1 MEAETMTQLLSKPVT
16 RRRALFIGA
25 VLLAGASLPSA
36 LLAAPAA
43 TPVRWRGQALGAHAE
58 IELVATSEAEAK
70 PVLAAVEAEIA
81 RLEGIFSL
89 YRQDSAL
96 ARLNRDGV
104 LAGPPPEL
112 LEVLA
117 LSRAIHRQTG
127 GLFDPTV
134 QPLFAFY
141 ADWFTKPH
149 RAHLPDAKQLAP
161 VLARMGMDKVTFDD
175 AQISFA
181 RPGMALTL
189 NGIAQGY
196 ITDRVAAL
204 LKSHGYGNM
213 LLDIGEIQAIG
224 QGRDGTGWRV
234 GIRKG
239 VSGSEFAE
247 RLTLS
252 DQAVAT
258 SMMLGTTF
266 DSQGRAGHILHP
278 LKGLTKDYNP
288 RASVIHPSAAF
299 ADAMSTAVILMKAE
313 EIKRLRMGGLDIRD

>member
-1 MEAETMTQLLSKPVT
+1 MTAIFSKPVA

-25 VLLAGASLPSA
+25 VLVAGAALPSA
-36 LLAAPAA
+36 LMAPRAFAAK
-43 TPVRWRGQALGAHAE
+43 PVRWSGQALGAHAE
-58 IELVATSEAEAK
+58 IELVGASEAEAK

-96 ARLNRDGV
+96 SRLNRDGV
-104 LAGPPPEL
+104 LTDPPPEL

-117 LSRAIHRQTG
+117 LSRAVHRQTG

-141 ADWFTKPH
+141 AEWFTKPH
-149 RAHLPDAKQLAP
+149 RARLPDAHEVAP
-161 VLARMGMDKVTFDD
+161 VLARIGMDKVIFDD
-175 AQISFA
+175 ARIAFA

-196 ITDRVAAL
+196 ITDRIAAL
-204 LKSHGYGNM
+204 LKSHGYSNM
-213 LLDIGEIQAIG
+213 LLDIGEIQAVG
-224 QGRDGTGWRV
+224 KGLNGAGWEV

-239 VSGSEFAE
+239 VSGPELAE
-247 RLTLS
+247 RLILT
-252 DQAVAT
+252 DKAVAT

-266 DSQGRAGHILHP
+266 DQHGQAGHILHP
-278 LKGLTKDYNP
+278 RKGLARNYNS
-288 RASVIHPSAAF
+288 RASVVHPSAAF
-299 ADAMSTAVILMKAE
+299 ADAMSTAVILMSE
-313 EIKRLRMGGLDIRD
+313 VEIERMRTSGLDIRV

>member
-1 MEAETMTQLLSKPVT
+1 MTQIFTKPVT

-25 VLLAGASLPSA
+25 VLVAGAALPSA
-36 LLAAPAA
+36 ILAPRAFAA
-43 TPVRWRGQALGAHAE
+43 APVRWSGQALGAHAE
-58 IELVATSEAEAK
+58 IELAGASEAEAR

-81 RLEGIFSL
+81 RLEAVFSL

-96 ARLNRDGV
+96 SRLNRDGV
-104 LAGPPPEL
+104 LNDPPPEL
-112 LEVLA
+112 LEVMA
-117 LSRAIHRQTG
+117 LSRAVHRQTG

-141 ADWFTKPH
+141 AAWFTKPH
-149 RAHLPDAKQLAP
+149 RAHLPEAQELTP
-161 VLARMGMDKVTFDD
+161 VLARVGMDKVIFDD
-175 AQISFA
+175 TRIAFS

-196 ITDRVAAL
+196 ITDRIAAL
-204 LKSHGYGNM
+204 LKAHGYGNM
-213 LLDIGEIQAIG
+213 LLDIGEIQAVG
-224 QGRDGTGWRV
+224 KGRNGAGWQV

-239 VSGSEFAE
+239 VNGPELAE

-266 DSQGRAGHILHP
+266 DSQGHAGHILHP
-278 LKGLTKDYNP
+278 KKGLTRHYTP

-299 ADAMSTAVILMKAE
+299 ADAMSTAVVLMDAD
-313 EIKRLRMGGLDIRD
+313 EIERLRASGLDIRV

>member
-1 MEAETMTQLLSKPVT
+1 MTAIFSKPVT

-25 VLLAGASLPSA
+25 VLVAGAALPSA
-36 LLAAPAA
+36 LMAPRAFAAK
-43 TPVRWRGQALGAHAE
+43 PVRWSGQALGAHAE
-58 IELVATSEAEAK
+58 IELVGASDAEAK

-96 ARLNRDGV
+96 ARLNRDGT
-104 LAGPPPEL
+104 LADPPPEL

-117 LSRAIHRQTG
+117 LSRAVHRQTG

-141 ADWFTKPH
+141 AQWFTKAH
-149 RAHLPDAKQLAP
+149 RGHLPEVHEVAP
-161 VLARMGMDKVTFDD
+161 VLARVGMDKVIFDD
-175 AQISFA
+175 ARIAFA

-196 ITDRVAAL
+196 LTDRIAAL

-213 LLDIGEIQAIG
+213 LLDIGEIQAVG
-224 QGRDGTGWRV
+224 KGLNGAGWQV
-234 GIRKG
+234 GIRQG
-239 VSGSEFAE
+239 VSGAALAE
-247 RLTLS
+247 RVTLS

-266 DSQGRAGHILHP
+266 DAQGHAGHILHP
-278 LKGLTKDYNP
+278 KKGLTREYTL
-288 RASVIHPSAAF
+288 RASVIHSSAAF
-299 ADAMSTAVILMKAE
+299 ADAMSTAVVLMDGHQIE
-313 EIKRLRMGGLDIRD
+313 RLRVSGLDIRV

>member
-1 MEAETMTQLLSKPVT
+1 MTQIFTKPVT

-25 VLLAGASLPSA
+25 VLVAGAAIPSA
-36 LLAAPAA
+36 ILAPRAFAA
-43 TPVRWRGQALGAHAE
+43 KPVRWSGQALGAHAE
-58 IELVATSEAEAK
+58 IELLGASEAEAR

-81 RLEGIFSL
+81 RLEVIFSL

-96 ARLNRDGV
+96 ARLNRDGA
-104 LAGPPPEL
+104 LADPPPEL

-117 LSRAIHRQTG
+117 LSRAVHGQTN

-141 ADWFTKPH
+141 AEWFTKPH
-149 RAHLPDAKQLAP
+149 RARLPEASELAP
-161 VLARMGMDKVTFDD
+161 VLARVGMDKVIFDD
-175 AQISFA
+175 IGIAFSQ
-181 RPGMALTL
+181 PGMALTL

-196 ITDRVAAL
+196 ITDRISAL

-213 LLDIGEIQAIG
+213 LLDIGEIQAVG
-224 QGRDGTGWRV
+224 KGRNGAGWQV

-239 VSGSEFAE
+239 VSGPEIAE

-266 DSQGRAGHILHP
+266 DNRGHAGHILHP
-278 LKGLTKDYNP
+278 MKGLTRDYTP

-299 ADAMSTAVILMKAE
+299 ADAMSTAVVLMDVV
-313 EIKRLRMGGLDIRD
+313 EIERMRASGQDIRV

>member
-1 MEAETMTQLLSKPVT
+1 MTPIFSKPVT

-25 VLLAGASLPSA
+25 FLVAGAAVPSA
-36 LLAAPAA
+36 LLAPQAFAA
-43 TPVRWRGQALGAHAE
+43 KPVRWSGQALGAHAE
-58 IELVATSEAEAK
+58 IELVGASDAEAK

-96 ARLNRDGV
+96 SRLNRDGA
-104 LAGPPPEL
+104 LTDPPPEL

-117 LSRAIHRQTG
+117 LSRAVHRQTG

-141 ADWFTKPH
+141 AQWFTQPH
-149 RAHLPDAKQLAP
+149 RARLPEAHEVAP
-161 VLARMGMDKVTFDD
+161 VLTRVGMDKVTFDD
-175 AQISFA
+175 ARIAFA

-196 ITDRVAAL
+196 ITDRIAAL

-213 LLDIGEIQAIG
+213 LLDIGEIQAVG
-224 QGRDGTGWRV
+224 KGLNGAGWQV
-234 GIRKG
+234 GIRQG
-239 VSGSEFAE
+239 VTGSELSE
-247 RLTLS
+247 RVTLS

-266 DSQGRAGHILHP
+266 DAQGHAGHILHP
-278 LKGLTKDYNP
+278 KKGLTRDYTP
-288 RASVIHPSAAF
+288 RASVIHASAAF
-299 ADAMSTAVILMKAE
+299 ADAMSTAAVLMKAE
-313 EIKRLRMGGLDIRD
+313 DIERLRVSGLDIRF

>member
-1 MEAETMTQLLSKPVT
+1 MTQMFSKPIT

-25 VLLAGASLPSA
+25 VLVAGAALPSA
-36 LLAAPAA
+36 LMARRAFAA
-43 TPVRWRGQALGAHAE
+43 TPVRWSGQALGAHAE
-58 IELVATSEAEAK
+58 IELLGASEADAH

-96 ARLNRDGV
+96 SRLNRDGA
-104 LAGPPPEL
+104 LADPPPEL

-117 LSRAIHRQTG
+117 LSRTVHRQTG

-141 ADWFTKPH
+141 AEWFTKPH
-149 RAHLPDAKQLAP
+149 RAHAPETHELVP
-161 VLARMGMDKVTFDD
+161 VLARVGMDKIIFDD
-175 AQISFA
+175 SRIAFA

-196 ITDRVAAL
+196 ITDRIAAL
-204 LKSHGYGNM
+204 LKAHGYGNM
-213 LLDIGEIQAIG
+213 LLDIGEIQAVG
-224 QGRDGTGWRV
+224 KGRTGDGWQV

-239 VSGSEFAE
+239 VTGSELAE

-266 DSQGRAGHILHP
+266 DQQGHAGHILHP
-278 LKGLTKDYNP
+278 KKGLTRDYTP

-299 ADAMSTAVILMKAE
+299 ADAMSTAVVLMAAD
-313 EIKRLRMGGLDIRD
+313 EIQRMRASGLDIRV

>member
-1 MEAETMTQLLSKPVT
+1 MSQVFAKPVT

-25 VLLAGASLPSA
+25 VLVASAALPSA
-36 LLAAPAA
+36 LLAPRAFAA
-43 TPVRWRGQALGAHAE
+43 KSARWSGQALGAHAE
-58 IELVATSEAEAK
+58 IELVGASEAEAR
-70 PVLAAVEAEIA
+70 PALAAVEAEIA

-96 ARLNRDGV
+96 SSLNRDGA
-104 LAGPPPEL
+104 LADPPPEL

-117 LSRAIHRQTG
+117 LSRAVHHQTG

-141 ADWFTKPH
+141 ATWFTKSH
-149 RAHLPDAKQLAP
+149 RARLPEVHELAP
-161 VLARMGMDKVTFDD
+161 VLARVGMDKVTFDD
-175 AQISFA
+175 ARIAFA
-181 RPGMALTL
+181 EPDMALTL

-196 ITDRVAAL
+196 ITDRIAAL
-204 LKSHGYGNM
+204 LKSYGYSNM
-213 LLDIGEIQAIG
+213 LLDIGEIQAV
-224 QGRDGTGWRV
+224 GRGRNGAGWQI

-239 VSGSEFAE
+239 ISGSELAE

-266 DSQGRAGHILHP
+266 DRQGHAGHILHP
-278 LKGLTKDYNP
+278 LKGLTRDYTP
-288 RASVIHPSAAF
+288 RTSVIHPSAAF
-299 ADAMSTAVILMKAE
+299 ADAMSTAVVLMGE
-313 EIKRLRMGGLDIRD
+313 SEIERMRTSGLDIRT

>member
-1 MEAETMTQLLSKPVT
+1 MTQVFSKPVT

-25 VLLAGASLPSA
+25 VLVAGAAVPSA
-36 LLAAPAA
+36 LMASRAFAAA
-43 TPVRWRGQALGAHAE
+43 PVRWSGQALGAHAE
-58 IELVATSEAEAK
+58 IELVGASETEAK

-89 YRQDSAL
+89 YRQDSAVS
-96 ARLNRDGV
+96 RLNRDGA
-104 LAGPPPEL
+104 LTDPPPEL

-117 LSRAIHRQTG
+117 LSRAVHNQTG

-141 ADWFTKPH
+141 AEWFTKGH
-149 RAHLPDAKQLAP
+149 RAHLPGAHELAP
-161 VLARMGMDKVTFDD
+161 VLARVGMDKVTFDD
-175 AQISFA
+175 ARIAFA
-181 RPGMALTL
+181 RAGMALTL

-196 ITDRVAAL
+196 ITDRISAL

-213 LLDIGEIQAIG
+213 LLDIGEIQAVG
-224 QGRDGTGWRV
+224 KGLNGAGWQV

-239 VSGSEFAE
+239 VSGSELAE

-266 DSQGRAGHILHP
+266 DSPGHAGHILHP
-278 LKGLTKDYNP
+278 KKGLTRDYTP
-288 RASVIHPSAAF
+288 RASIIHPSAAF
-299 ADAMSTAVILMKAE
+299 ADAMSTAVVLMNVE
-313 EIKRLRMGGLDIRD
+313 EIRRMRASGLNIRT

>member
-1 MEAETMTQLLSKPVT
+1 MTAIFSKPVT

-25 VLLAGASLPSA
+25 VLVAGAAVPSA
-36 LLAAPAA
+36 LLAPHAFAA
-43 TPVRWRGQALGAHAE
+43 TPVRWSGQALGAHAE
-58 IELVATSEAEAK
+58 IELVGVGEAEAR

-96 ARLNRDGV
+96 ARLNRNGA
-104 LAGPPPEL
+104 LADPPPEL

-117 LSRAIHRQTG
+117 LSRAVHRQTG

-141 ADWFTKPH
+141 AEWFTKPR
-149 RAHLPDAKQLAP
+149 RAHLLPDMRELAP
-161 VLARMGMDKVTFDD
+161 VLARVGMDKVTFDD
-175 AQISFA
+175 TRITFA

-196 ITDRVAAL
+196 ITDRIAVL

-213 LLDIGEIQAIG
+213 LLDIGEIQAVG
-224 QGRDGTGWRV
+224 KGLNGAGWEV

-239 VSGSEFAE
+239 VSGPELAE
-247 RLTLS
+247 RLILT
-252 DQAVAT
+252 DKAVAT

-266 DSQGRAGHILHP
+266 DQHGQAGHILHP
-278 LKGLTKDYNP
+278 RKGLDRNYNS
-288 RASVIHPSAAF
+288 RASVVHPSAAF
-299 ADAMSTAVILMKAE
+299 ADAMSTAVILMSE
-313 EIKRLRMGGLDIRD
+313 VEIERMRTSGLDIRV

>member
-1 MEAETMTQLLSKPVT
+1 MTQIFTKPVT

-25 VLLAGASLPSA
+25 VLAAGAAIPSA
-36 LLAAPAA
+36 ILAPRAFAA
-43 TPVRWRGQALGAHAE
+43 APVRWSGQALGAHAD
-58 IELVATSEAEAK
+58 IELLGASEAEAK

-81 RLEGIFSL
+81 RLEAIFSL

-96 ARLNRDGV
+96 SRLNRDGA
-104 LAGPPPEL
+104 LNDPPPEL

-117 LSRAIHRQTG
+117 LSRAVHHQTG

-141 ADWFTKPH
+141 ATWFTKAH
-149 RAHLPDAKQLAP
+149 RARLPEVHELAP
-161 VLARMGMDKVTFDD
+161 VLARVGMDEVAFDD
-175 AQISFA
+175 ARITYAQA
-181 RPGMALTL
+181 GMALTL

-196 ITDRVAAL
+196 ITDRIAAL

-213 LLDIGEIQAIG
+213 LLDIGEIQAVG
-224 QGRDGTGWRV
+224 KGRDGAGWQV
-234 GIRKG
+234 GLRKG
-239 VSGSEFAE
+239 VNGPELAE

-266 DSQGRAGHILHP
+266 DNQGHAGHILHP
-278 LKGLTKDYNP
+278 KKGLTRDYTP
-288 RASVIHPSAAF
+288 RASVIHPSAAY
-299 ADAMSTAVILMKAE
+299 ADAMSTAVVLMSE
-313 EIKRLRMGGLDIRD
+313 GQIERMRSGGLDIRV

>member
-1 MEAETMTQLLSKPVT
+1 MSQVFSKPVT

-25 VLLAGASLPSA
+25 VLVAGAAVPSA
-36 LLAAPAA
+36 LVAPRAFAAK
-43 TPVRWRGQALGAHAE
+43 PVRWSGQALGAHAE
-58 IELVATSEAEAK
+58 IGLVGASEAEAK

-96 ARLNRDGV
+96 SRLNRDGA
-104 LAGPPPEL
+104 LTDPPPEL

-117 LSRAIHRQTG
+117 FSRAVHRQTG

-141 ADWFTKPH
+141 AQWFTQPH
-149 RAHLPDAKQLAP
+149 QARLPEAREVAP
-161 VLARMGMDKVTFDD
+161 VLARVGMDKVIFDD
-175 AQISFA
+175 ARIAFA

-196 ITDRVAAL
+196 ITDRIAAL

-213 LLDIGEIQAIG
+213 LLDIGEIQAVG
-224 QGRDGTGWRV
+224 KGLNGAGWQV
-234 GIRKG
+234 GIRQG
-239 VSGSEFAE
+239 VSGAALAE
-247 RLTLS
+247 RVTLS

-266 DSQGRAGHILHP
+266 DTQGHAGHILHP
-278 LKGLTKDYNP
+278 KTGLTRDYTP
-288 RASVIHPSAAF
+288 RASVIHSSAAF
-299 ADAMSTAVILMKAE
+299 ADAMSTAVVLMKAE
-313 EIKRLRMGGLDIRD
+313 DIKRLRASGLDIRV